1 MNSLYQFSFF
11 CYVTRKHCY
20 QYPGILDDFS
30 KLFYLH
36 VDICRICFCFRTL
49 PGASGNRTAETLL

>member
-1 MNSLYQFSFF
+1 MMTPHFPRNELSTRTSL
-11 CYVTRKHCY
+11 RKHC
-20 QYPGILDDFS
+20 YPGILDDFS

-36 VDICRICFCFRTL
+36 VDICRICFRTL